1 VGDSAL
7 QDVDA
12 AARPGWRRDVA
23 RALAVDPA
31 GAAALAA
38 IALGLALFVV
48 LPVARVLAQPGAAE
62 WARLLSTAR
71 YVRLLGNTVL
81 IAALSTVSAVAVG
94 FLFAYATAR
103 PDVPGHRLFRLVAI
117 LPLVTPPFVGGLAFI
132 LLFGR
137 RGLVTWSLLGLSG
150 DIYGW
155 HGLWIVQTL
164 AFFPIAY
171 LTLAGV
177 LRRINP
183 TLEHAAQDLGGR
195 GLRVFWTVTLPLA
208 RPGLASAALLVG
220 IYALSDFGNPMLV
233 GGAFKVL
240 ATETYTQ
247 VTGWGDLGMAAA
259 LSAALLAPSLVLF
272 LVQRYAV
279 EGGGSQA
286 TITGK
291 GSFAEPPPTPRAVR
305 WTLCLGCGLV
315 GLVLAATY
323 LVILV
328 GAFARTWGVDWRP
341 TLANF
346 EYTVFRGS
354 QLWNSVRFAA
364 AAATG
369 GSVLAVGAAFLV
381 HRKRFPGR
389 AALDF
394 AAVLPAALPGTL
406 LGVAYVLAFNT
417 PPLALTG
424 TAGIVVAAML
434 VRTLPVGYR
443 AAVAG
448 LAQIAPA
455 IEESAADLGARPLRT
470 LRDVTLP
477 LIRAAF
483 TGALVYTF
491 IRSMTTLSAVVFL
504 VSPGNVVASASILA
518 LAEHGDWGQA
528 SAMAASLM
536 AAVFVVLGGFRLL
549 AGGRLRLFEL

>member
-1 VGDSAL
+1 MGGAL
-7 QDVDA
+7 QEVGR
-12 AARPGWRRDVA
+12 AARPGRA
-23 RALAVDPA
+23 RPRLRPLTVDPL
-31 GAAALAA
+31 GAAALLLVAA
-38 IALGLALFVV
+38 LLGLFVIF
-48 LPVARVLAQPGAAE
+48 PVARVLGQPGAAE
-62 WARLLSTAR
+62 WGRLLTTPR
-71 YVRLLGNTVL
+71 YLRLLGNTLL
-81 IAALSTVSAVAVG
+81 IAALSTTSAVAVG
-94 FLFAYATAR
+94 FLFAYATSR
-103 PDVPGHRLFRLVAI
+103 PDVPLRGLFKLVAI
-117 LPLVTPPFVGGLAFI
+117 LPLVSPPFVGGLAFI

-137 RGLVTWSLLGLSG
+137 RGLVTHALLGLSG

-155 HGLWIVQTL
+155 HGLWMAQTL

-171 LTLAGV
+171 LALAGV

-183 TLEHAAQDLGGR
+183 TLEHAAQDLGAR
-195 GLRVFWTVTLPLA
+195 GFRLFRTVTLPLA
-208 RPGLASAALLVG
+208 LPGLAGAALLVG
-220 IYALSDFGNPMLV
+220 IYTLSDFGNPMLV
-233 GGAFKVL
+233 GGPFKVL

-259 LSAALLAPSLVLF
+259 LSAALLVPSLVLF
-272 LVQRYAV
+272 CLQRYGV
-279 EGGGSQA
+279 EGRGYA
-286 TITGK
+286 TVTGK
-291 GSFAEPPPTPRAVR
+291 GSFADPPPTPPLLR
-305 WTLCLGCGLV
+305 WGLCLACGLV
-315 GLVLAATY
+315 GLVLVATY
-323 LVILV
+323 VVVFV
-328 GAFARTWGVDWRP
+328 GAFARTWGVDWRF

-354 QLWNSVRFAA
+354 QLWNSIRFAA
-364 AAATG
+364 AAAVG
-369 GSVLAVGAAFLV
+369 GSMLAVLAAFLI
-381 HRKRFPGR
+381 HRKRFPGW
-389 AALDF
+389 AALDL
-394 AAVLPAALPGTL
+394 AAVLPAALPGTM
-406 LGVAYVLAFNT
+406 LGVAYILAFNA

-424 TAGIVVAAML
+424 TALVVVAAML

-448 LAQIAPA
+448 LAQIAPG

-483 TGALVYTF
+483 TGALVFTF

-536 AAVFVVLGGFRLL
+536 TAIFLVLGGFRLL
-549 AGGRLRLFEL
+549 TGGRLRLFEL

>member
-1 VGDSAL
+1 VAVGPVPTIRRLLRSDPL
-7 QDVDA
+7 GA
-12 AARPGWRRDVA
+12 AV
-23 RALAVDPA
+23 LTLV
-31 GAAALAA
+31 AAAL
-38 IALGLALFVV
+38 GLFVV
-48 LPVARVLAQPGAAE
+48 FPVARVLTQPGAAE
-62 WARLLSTAR
+62 WTRLLTTPR
-71 YVRLLGNTVL
+71 YLRLLGNTLFVT
-81 IAALSTVSAVAVG
+81 ALSTASAVTIG
-94 FLFAYATAR
+94 FLFAYATSR
-103 PDVPGHRLFRLVAI
+103 PDVPGRRLFRLVAI
-117 LPLVTPPFVGGLAFI
+117 LPLVSPPFVGGLAFI

-137 RGLVTWSLLGLSG
+137 RGLVTHALLGLSG

-155 HGLWIVQTL
+155 HGVWMVQTL

-183 TLEHAAQDLGGR
+183 SLEHAAQDLGAR
-195 GLRVFWTVTLPLA
+195 GFRLFRTVTLPLA
-208 RPGLASAALLVG
+208 LPGLAGAALLVA

-233 GGAFKVL
+233 GGPFKVL

-247 VTGWGDLGMAAA
+247 VTGWGDLPMAAA
-259 LSAALLAPSLVLF
+259 LSVALLVPSIVLF
-272 LVQRYAV
+272 LLHRHVMEGRAV
-279 EGGGSQA
+279 A
-286 TITGK
+286 TLTGK
-291 GSFAEPPPTPRAVR
+291 GSFAEPPPTPAAARLG
-305 WTLCLGCGLV
+305 LCLACGAV
-315 GLVLAATY
+315 GVLLLAVYA
-323 LVILV
+323 VVFV

-364 AAATG
+364 GA
-369 GSVLAVGAAFLV
+369 AVGGAAVAVLAAFLV
-381 HRKRFPGR
+381 HDGRVPGR
-389 AALDF
+389 VAVDF

-406 LGVAYVLAFNT
+406 MGVAYVLAFNA

-434 VRTLPVGYR
+434 FRTVPVGYR
-443 AAVAG
+443 AARTG
-448 LAQIAPA
+448 LAQIHPSLP
-455 IEESAADLGARPLRT
+455 ESAADLGARPLRT
-470 LRDVTLP
+470 LYDVTLP

-483 TGALVYTF
+483 TGALVFTF

-504 VSPGNVVASASILA
+504 VAPGTVVASASILA

-536 AAVFVVLGGFRLL
+536 TAVFLVLALFRLV